1 MRDLREVMSAGPFEA
16 RARPEMT
23 RHSCRRRGRCEAAE
37 CFGGALVLRDV
48 DSQPLEASGRRHIDA
63 HCAARIGEVL
73 QRMSL

>member
-1 MRDLREVMSAGPFEA
+1 
-16 RARPEMT
+16 MT

-48 DSQPLEASGRRHIDA
+48 DSQPLEVSGRRHIDA
-63 HCAARIGEVL
+63 HRAALIGKVL